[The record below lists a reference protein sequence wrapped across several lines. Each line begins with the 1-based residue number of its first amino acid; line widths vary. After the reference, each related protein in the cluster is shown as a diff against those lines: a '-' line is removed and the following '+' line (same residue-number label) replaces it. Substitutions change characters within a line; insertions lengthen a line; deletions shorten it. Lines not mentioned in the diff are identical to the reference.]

1 MYQGRRK
8 WSEGRRSHCTQTVLF
23 LCCVCVLCVCVRAC
37 VCACLQFLSP
47 LYIDPLKGAE
57 INVSSSTQSHTPYD
71 HQGSAHQTTSHS
83 ENSSSH
89 KPHPWPHPQC
99 HIYGFPASHSLYTQ
113 DPLLGWYDAHTQTH
127 INSYNT
133 HTCSTDFVYVGVCVC
148 VCVCVTRY
156 HAKPTWTKTEQGG
169 S

>member
-1 MYQGRRK
+1 MRACVR
-8 WSEGRRSHCTQTVLF
+8 
-23 LCCVCVLCVCVRAC
+23 VCVCVCVRAC

-99 HIYGFPASHSLYTQ
+99 HIYGFPTSHSLYTQ
-113 DPLLGWYDAHTQTH
+113 DPLLSWYDAHTQTH
-127 INSYNT
+127 QLLQHT
-133 HTCSTDFVYVGVCVC
+133 HVRRILCMLVCVC
-148 VCVCVTRY
+148 VCVLLGIMPNPPGLKQSREVRD
-156 HAKPTWTKTEQGG
+156 
-169 S
+169 